1 MLLKSLLFVL
11 LVVNPFAWLV
21 CVHSRWHLPMKGSR
35 GAQSKL
41 KKDLLACLLLFSGG
55 VLACLV
61 TRQPLGLKSSRFWSF
76 FVYYPFLVTFQP
88 LTSNVQFCLGLLFLL
103 QVTSEYWCKKYTE
116 ATVVLSWIICRV
128 WCSLS
133 LFFKQFFV
141 WIVSWLLW
149 PLLCIFW
156 FWIINKS
163 VLSF

>member
-21 CVHSRWHLPMKGSR
+21 CAYSRWHLPMKGSR

-41 KKDLLACLLLFSGG
+41 KKDLLACHLFRGWG
-55 VLACLV
+55 ACLSCHASA
-61 TRQPLGLKSSRFWSF
+61 PSLKSFRFWSF

-103 QVTSEYWCKKYTE
+103 QVTSESIDVRNIQRLQWS
-116 ATVVLSWIICRV
+116 LNRIICRV
-128 WCSLS
+128 WCSQS
-133 LFFKQFFV
+133 IFQAVFV